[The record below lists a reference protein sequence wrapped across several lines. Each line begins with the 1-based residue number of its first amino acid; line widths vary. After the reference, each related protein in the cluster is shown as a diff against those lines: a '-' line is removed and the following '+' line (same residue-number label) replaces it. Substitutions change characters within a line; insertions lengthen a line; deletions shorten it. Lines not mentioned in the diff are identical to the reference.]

1 MNRTNG
7 RQRRAEGSIE
17 ARPDGTWRIFVS
29 AGEVNGR
36 RRRVSEIVI
45 GNRWD
50 ANRRLSEL
58 AQAIRTGAY
67 AANGAGQTLGQFVAE
82 WWPSKAASLAPRT
95 AEGYRDMLD
104 RHVLPA
110 LGKKRLQ
117 RITSGDVSALVGGLV
132 DSGTVTQAV
141 HVHRF
146 TKTLFNEAMRAG
158 VFVRN
163 PGAGVARPRLPHR
176 EMQVIGPEEW
186 QKARDYL
193 SERRSWALLPLTVTI
208 TTGLRRSEVLG
219 LQWVDI
225 NFDRAVLSVRRTVHN
240 IQGKG
245 IIVGHPKS
253 HRSARAVALDQG
265 TLATLADHLQDAKDA
280 TAMLGRRFSETAFVF
295 CRYTD
300 GSPWRPNSL
309 THVWVRAAKA
319 CGVTGRLH
327 DLRHTTATIML
338 SRGIPVR
345 LVSERLGHA
354 SAGFTLSV
362 YAHTL
367 PGAQAAAAE
376 DLARILAGEREPE
389 ALPAG

>member
-1 MNRTNG
+1 MNG
-7 RQRRAEGSIE
+7 QKRRAEGSIQE
-17 ARPDGTWRIFVS
+17 RPDGTWRIFVS
-29 AGEVNGR
+29 AGTGDNGR
-36 RRRVSEIVI
+36 RRRVSEVVT
-45 GNRWD
+45 GSRRD

-67 AANGAGQTLGQFVAE
+67 APNGAQQTLAQFVQE

-95 AEGYRDMLD
+95 AEGYRKMLD
-104 RHVLPA
+104 SYVLPA
-110 LGKKRLQ
+110 LGRKRIQ
-117 RITSGDVSALVGGLV
+117 RITSGDVSRLVGELV
-132 DSGTVTQAV
+132 DRGTVTQAV

-146 TKTLFNEAMRAG
+146 TKTLFNAAIRAG
-158 VFVRN
+158 TVVGN
-163 PGAGVARPRLPHR
+163 PIGAVAQPRLPHR

-186 QKARDYL
+186 QTVRDYL
-193 SERRSWALLPLTVTI
+193 AERQSWALLPLTVAI

-225 NFDRAVLSVRRTVHN
+225 DFERSVLTVRRTVHN
-240 IQGKG
+240 IPGKG
-245 IIVGHPKS
+245 ITIGHPKS
-253 HRSARAVALDQG
+253 HRSARAVALDQR
-265 TLATLADHLQDAKDA
+265 TLAALAEHREQAKDA
-280 TAMLGRRFSETAFVF
+280 AGMLGRRFAETDFVF
-295 CRYTD
+295 ARVD
-300 GSPWRPNSL
+300 GSPWRPDSL

-354 SAGFTLSV
+354 SPGFTLSV

-376 DLARILAGEREPE
+376 DLARILAGERAPE